1 MTEQIPAEPKN
12 ATGQQDDH
20 KSDKASQV
28 QRHLRRIWTTRRPK
42 PPRSVMIAMFACIA
56 VYLTAK
62 LIYEEIR
69 GDIPLLGLENL
80 IVSVIFFAPLLTAL
94 AWFDVHQRRK
104 QEQLRDS
111 PQQKDDY
118 RTMTS
123 RIILAT
129 LIAIIIAGY
138 VIVGIVDSA

>member
-1 MTEQIPAEPKN
+1 MEKN
-12 ATGQQDDH
+12 KMKFLNHQ
-20 KSDKASQV
+20 
-28 QRHLRRIWTTRRPK
+28 K
-42 PPRSVMIAMFACIA
+42 PPRSVMIAMFACTA
-56 VYLTAK
+56 VYVTAK
-62 LIYEEIR
+62 LIYEDVR

-94 AWFDVHQRRK
+94 TWFDVHQRRK

-111 PQQKDDY
+111 PQQKGDY
-118 RTMTS
+118 RTMRS

-129 LIAIIIAGY
+129 LLVAVIAGY